1 MGLPMGQKLVKSGST
16 WARPCGT
23 HIFETSGWIYTI
35 QSSMELSRPSVLAS
49 RPPARQIGGQTC
61 KWAGKTRQPSLGKLG
76 EIPQAELP

>member
-1 MGLPMGQKLVKSGST
+1 MTQS
-16 WARPCGT
+16 
-23 HIFETSGWIYTI
+23 IFFS
-35 QSSMELSRPSVLAS
+35 SVLAS